1 MRVVIT
7 KLSDVEHKIEVT
19 RNDESTESTILNSRS
34 FLMHDFAHFAV
45 ESEVPIKLGYWGLVA
60 SGASLSGASLS
71 GEEISGN
78 DIALTESL
86 AGPIQT
92 LMRVE
97 AKPLGYLSLLQRLHP
112 HLATAE
118 FAEKVHTR
126 ARKLIG
132 QWRATPFGKSMT
144 IIWNE

>member
-34 FLMHDFAHFAV
+34 FRMHDFAHFAV

-60 SGASLSGASLS
+60 SGASLS

-118 FAEKVHTR
+118 LAEKVHTR